1 MSAPI
6 APTPKN
12 RPGTAGAA
20 GYASHPSMAFSC
32 QPCARR
38 KVKCDRSTPLC
49 SSCRKGRLDC
59 IYEAPAPRARKRKPG
74 EAGADD
80 VYERLARY
88 ERVLRRHG
96 LLEAAGAS
104 PAVEKDEE
112 ALEDPI
118 FPLWNLPSG
127 KLVVGQGKSRYVNSH
142 LWRNL
147 GDDEMERMGDEHAAH
162 HDDDDDAADEEDGTV
177 GIVEGPASDPLTG
190 AFLGGQHHNLLMH
203 HPTHAEAMILWA
215 AYVDNVEPLLKV
227 LHIPSMAKTIDTL
240 SKQPGQA
247 NKADE
252 CLAFAV
258 YHFAI
263 VSMSDEECLQKLGST
278 SREVLLQ
285 RYNQATRQALV
296 NASFLSTTAMTV
308 LQALVLHLV
317 CCRNEYD
324 PHTFWILTGVATRIA
339 QRMGL
344 HRDGEVQGLSPFDV
358 QMRRRLFFQI
368 LPLDGAS
375 SRMAGVGVSIPN
387 DWDTRQP
394 LNIDDEQIWP
404 TMTEAPVAR
413 EGATEMMF
421 CLARSSLGIFIAKPG
436 KSVDASK
443 HLDDRAREWA
453 IKEAEKEVEERY
465 IRYCDFVN
473 PLHMLTISSAR
484 AGITA
489 MRLRIRLQKVKNQ
502 NATPLERMDLFRL
515 AQRILDTDAAVLAHA
530 GLGRFRWHTRWFFL
544 WGTWDSLVYIL
555 MTLWQRCE
563 LLSDQEKD
571 DAWGKLEELCRN
583 HIELAQPER
592 ALYLSFGR
600 LFVRAWDACHDP
612 LINYKSE
619 PVFISTLRYYC
630 EAGSSHASKKQKQKI
645 ENPTSA
651 GSRNSSESVDWF
663 KTTHEDD
670 PSQLCMIHPM
680 ADADADK
687 GFDEADWMLWDQLIR
702 DYQIQSPTGPDEKE
716 GNSLEKG
723 L

>member
-6 APTPKN
+6 APAPTN
-12 RPGTAGAA
+12 SSDTAGAS
-20 GYASHPSMAFSC
+20 GYSSHPSMAFSC
-32 QPCARR
+32 QTCARR
-38 KVKCDRSTPLC
+38 KVKCDKSTPLC
-49 SSCRKGRLDC
+49 SSCRKGRLEC

-74 EAGADD
+74 EAVADD
-80 VYERLARY
+80 VYERLAWY

-104 PAVEKDEE
+104 PAAEKDEE
-112 ALEDPI
+112 AVEDPI

-162 HDDDDDAADEEDGTV
+162 RDDDDDAADEEDGAL

-190 AFLGGQHHNLLMH
+190 AFLGGQHRDLLKH

-215 AYVDNVEPLLKV
+215 TYVDNVEPILKV
-227 LHIPSMAKTIDTL
+227 LHVPSMAKTIDTI

-252 CLAFAV
+252 SLVFAV
-258 YHFAI
+258 YHVAI

-285 RYNQATRQALV
+285 RYNLATRQALV

-308 LQALVLHLV
+308 LQALVLYLV

-324 PHTFWILTGVATRIA
+324 PHTFWILTGVASRIA

-375 SRMAGVGVSIPN
+375 SRMAGVAVSIPD

-413 EGATEMMF
+413 EGATEMIF
-421 CLARSSLGIFIAKPG
+421 CLARSSLGTFIAKPG

-465 IRYCDFVN
+465 IRYCDF
-473 PLHMLTISSAR
+473 MQRSW
-484 AGITA
+484 
-489 MRLRIRLQKVKNQ
+489 
-502 NATPLERMDLFRL
+502 RMP
-515 AQRILDTDAAVLAHA
+515 A
-530 GLGRFRWHTRWFFL
+530 
-544 WGTWDSLVYIL
+544 
-555 MTLWQRCE
+555 
-563 LLSDQEKD
+563 
-571 DAWGKLEELCRN
+571 
-583 HIELAQPER
+583 
-592 ALYLSFGR
+592 
-600 LFVRAWDACHDP
+600 
-612 LINYKSE
+612 
-619 PVFISTLRYYC
+619 
-630 EAGSSHASKKQKQKI
+630 
-645 ENPTSA
+645 
-651 GSRNSSESVDWF
+651 
-663 KTTHEDD
+663 
-670 PSQLCMIHPM
+670 
-680 ADADADK
+680 
-687 GFDEADWMLWDQLIR
+687 
-702 DYQIQSPTGPDEKE
+702 
-716 GNSLEKG
+716 
-723 L
+723 